1 MSQLLI
7 SDLHLDPSRGHIT
20 EAFTHFLREKAN
32 DADALFILGDFF
44 EVWLGDDHDTAFNR
58 EVIEALAALQIP
70 GFLMHGNRDFLLGN
84 AFCEATGMTLLP
96 DPSVVDLAGRQV
108 LLMHGDSLCTRDQ
121 EYMAVRQML
130 RDPAFQ
136 ADFLAKSL
144 PEREAFARGARAE
157 SQAHTRETAMDIMD
171 VTPEEVVRVMA
182 DHGVDLLIH
191 GHTHRPDVHEI
202 DVDGRP
208 ARRMVL
214 GDWDQLGWYIEAD
227 NGEFALRSFEIAS

>member
-7 SDLHLDPSRGHIT
+7 SDLHLDPSRDHIT
-20 EAFTHFLREKAN
+20 QAFTRFLRETAN
-32 DADALFILGDFF
+32 TADALYILGDFF

-70 GFLMHGNRDFLLGN
+70 KFLMHGNRDFLLGH
-84 AFCEATGMTLLP
+84 AFCEATGMTLLE
-96 DPSVVDLAGRQV
+96 DPSVVELAGRPV

-130 RDPAFQ
+130 RDPAVQ
-136 ADFLAKSL
+136 AELLRKSL
-144 PEREAFARGARAE
+144 AEREVLARGARVE

-171 VTPEEVVRVMA
+171 VTPEEVIRVMA

-214 GDWDQLGWYIEAD
+214 GDWDRLGWYIEAD
-227 NGEFALRSFEIAS
+227 NGQFNLRSFEIPA